1 MDLSIDDC
9 GGARVFR
16 YYEDFNGIV
25 EDNGLQGL
33 IDAGNETDAGYKSR
47 MKARRRLLVENMQPP
62 VLNSQISRLIDL
74 ERRDCKS
81 NDVALFEL
89 ILEHAKVQQ
98 RFHRMSQDYAAK
110 SDSKSVKSEK
120 KQGETGKPAATAS
133 PTSNIG
139 AARSSTTAR
148 PSRSPPQE
156 SCLACKGPHW
166 LKNCPSATDEQREEA
181 RKKYRGVEEQRSGAF
196 RSKAAR
202 YAVPGAMVRLNGLLE
217 APYAPDT
224 GADRS
229 FIPQCFVSSLR
240 NVQPSLSTTP
250 LSTPVDAKMADGR
263 SVRCNEEVRLDLE
276 LVTIAGTVSMRLVA
290 CVVLPGDGDEFLR
303 GQDALRTLGIDVEA
317 QLAQVAGPSLFTADN
332 DDFPV
337 GDGLPE
343 RSSEPDTNAAL
354 GDRMV
359 RGVANGLPAEYIG
372 VVQETLTEY
381 QDVWRKTIG
390 PGPPALVEPLRVTIQ
405 DGAVPHRSAPRRY
418 FKLSL
423 FESMLEIC
431 WTTAW

>member
-1 MDLSIDDC
+1 
-9 GGARVFR
+9 
-16 YYEDFNGIV
+16 
-25 EDNGLQGL
+25 
-33 IDAGNETDAGYKSR
+33 
-47 MKARRRLLVENMQPP
+47 
-62 VLNSQISRLIDL
+62 
-74 ERRDCKS
+74 
-81 NDVALFEL
+81 
-89 ILEHAKVQQ
+89 
-98 RFHRMSQDYAAK
+98 
-110 SDSKSVKSEK
+110 
-120 KQGETGKPAATAS
+120 
-133 PTSNIG
+133 
-139 AARSSTTAR
+139 
-148 PSRSPPQE
+148 
-156 SCLACKGPHW
+156 
-166 LKNCPSATDEQREEA
+166 
-181 RKKYRGVEEQRSGAF
+181 
-196 RSKAAR
+196 
-202 YAVPGAMVRLNGLLE
+202 
-217 APYAPDT
+217 
-224 GADRS
+224 
-229 FIPQCFVSSLR
+229 
-240 NVQPSLSTTP
+240 
-250 LSTPVDAKMADGR
+250 MADGR

-276 LVTIAGTVSMRLVA
+276 LVTIAGTVSMRSVA

-359 RGVANGLPAEYIG
+359 REVANGLPAECIG